1 MPAHQHV
8 NLHRHDRGS
17 HTTITLAGEIDLDTA
32 PPVHVMIEDCLRGG
46 IRTIDIDL
54 TALDFCDVSGL
65 NTFLAAARYA
75 TAAGASLTLHH
86 PRPNLAR
93 LLHLTGTGFLLG
105 AQPPA
110 VLPQASRSSKASRS
124 SEVPRRSATAD
135 TPVRPRLLA
144 S

>member
-1 MPAHQHV
+1 MPTHQHV
-8 NLHRHDRGS
+8 NLYRHDRGS

-32 PPVHVMIEDCLRGG
+32 PPVHVMIENCLRGG

-54 TALDFCDVSGL
+54 TVLDFCDISGL
-65 NTFLAAARYA
+65 NAFLAAAQRAA
-75 TAAGASLTLHH
+75 TAGATLSLRH

-105 AQPPA
+105 TQPLA
-110 VLPQASRSSKASRS
+110 VPP
-124 SEVPRRSATAD
+124 EVPRSPATAD
-135 TPVRPRLLA
+135 IPTRPRLLA